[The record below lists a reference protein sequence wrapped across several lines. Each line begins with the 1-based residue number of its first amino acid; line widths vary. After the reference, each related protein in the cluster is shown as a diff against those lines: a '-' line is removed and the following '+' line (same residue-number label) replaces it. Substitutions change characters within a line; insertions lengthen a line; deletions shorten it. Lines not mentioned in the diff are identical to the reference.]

1 MVKFLTILKMN
12 RGSQIITLLILTISN
27 FFHSCNSSNVR
38 VVKLKDVKMKKLEV
52 VYKYYETN
60 FNNIYLVNRYYVSQ
74 QDTTDIEKYFLSV
87 QNDTTY
93 IGLQLRD
100 SLFFLPYL
108 LRKSNDYTVFDLNV
122 FSRSDEI
129 ILNSSGKLRKVQE
142 QQGLDIYQG
151 FDLGNVYN
159 ENITL
164 AFDGGYIVKSTR
176 TKYFQFETDTTFTEK
191 SSKIKI
197 KNLKYFK

>member
-1 MVKFLTILKMN
+1 
-12 RGSQIITLLILTISN
+12 
-27 FFHSCNSSNVR
+27 
-38 VVKLKDVKMKKLEV
+38 MKKLEV
-52 VYKYYETN
+52 VYKYCETN
-60 FNNIYLVNRYYVSQ
+60 FNNIYLVNRYYASQ

-151 FDLGNVYN
+151 FDFENVYN

-164 AFDGGYIVKSTR
+164 AFDEGYIVKSTR

>member
-1 MVKFLTILKMN
+1 MK
-12 RGSQIITLLILTISN
+12 RGSQIITLLILAISI

-38 VVKLKDVKMKKLEV
+38 VEKLKDVKVKKLAV

-93 IGLQLRD
+93 IGLQVRD

-108 LRKSNDYTVFDLNV
+108 VRKSNDYAVFDFNV
-122 FSRSDEI
+122 FSTSDEI
-129 ILNSSGKLRKVQE
+129 ILNSPGKLRKIKE
-142 QQGLDIYQG
+142 QQGLEIYQG
-151 FDLGNVYN
+151 SDFGNIYN

-164 AFDGGYIVKSTR
+164 GFDEGYIVKSTR
-176 TKYFQFETDTTFTEK
+176 TKYFQFETDTTYTEK

-197 KNLKYFK
+197 ENLKYFK